1 MVWLNLILGLVVIVL
16 IGVQFVKFKLMHKI
30 IASFDNSKDGFSAR
44 KLSAFAG
51 VSVSIIATFRFVDTA
66 TIIEALMVWLCFA
79 LLCLGIITA
88 EQVIRLRNKSG
99 ETPVVETPKLD
110 EQKPQETDPKI

>member
-1 MVWLNLILGLVVIVL
+1 
-16 IGVQFVKFKLMHKI
+16 MHKI

-51 VSVSIIATFRFVDTA
+51 VTVSVIATFRFLDTS
-66 TIIEALMVWLCFA
+66 TIIEGLMVWLCFA

-88 EQVIRLRNKSG
+88 EQVIRLKNKIAD
-99 ETPVVETPKLD
+99 TPK
-110 EQKPQETDPKI
+110 EEKPQETEPKI